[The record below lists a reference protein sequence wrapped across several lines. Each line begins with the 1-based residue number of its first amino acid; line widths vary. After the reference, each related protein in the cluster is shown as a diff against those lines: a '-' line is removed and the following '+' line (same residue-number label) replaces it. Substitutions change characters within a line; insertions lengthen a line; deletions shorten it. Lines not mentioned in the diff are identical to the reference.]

1 VLTVVRKKDLAYTK
15 YGNGWVL
22 PQSLQWS

>member
-1 VLTVVRKKDLAYTK
+1 VRKRALTYTK

-22 PQSLQWS
+22 PQSMAWS